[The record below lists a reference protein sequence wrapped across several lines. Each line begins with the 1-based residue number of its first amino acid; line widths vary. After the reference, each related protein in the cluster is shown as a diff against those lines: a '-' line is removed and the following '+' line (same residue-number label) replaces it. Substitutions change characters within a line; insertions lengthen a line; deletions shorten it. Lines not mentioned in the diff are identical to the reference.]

1 MCIGCC
7 ALRGRSLIT
16 VPVHIGFK
24 WWLWRPAI
32 RLASGRPSCLNGLG
46 MLMLSRSFLPSFC
59 HRWCFTWCRV
69 HALSLD
75 AERCNYRHSIIW
87 FLFGRMHKS
96 EVCFYSNCVAQ
107 LLLLG
112 ECFGHRVVG
121 MLRIS
126 VIIMSSFSSSSSSL
140 LSTSSSVFCHHYRHV
155 VISHVQQLLW
165 LKLSGCVRISKLQLS
180 LLIYWLLCETCT
192 DVFS

>member
-1 MCIGCC
+1 
-7 ALRGRSLIT
+7 
-16 VPVHIGFK
+16 
-24 WWLWRPAI
+24 
-32 RLASGRPSCLNGLG
+32 
-46 MLMLSRSFLPSFC
+46 MLSRSFLPSFC
-59 HRWCFTWCRV
+59 CRCCFTWCRV

-87 FLFGRMHKS
+87 FLFGGMLKS

-112 ECFGHRVVG
+112 ECFGHRVVR

-126 VIIMSSFSSSSSSL
+126 VIITSSFSSSSL

-155 VISHVQQLLW
+155 VISHAQQLLW

-192 DVFS
+192 DVFPNKTNINNIYAGLYNEYPKHRYLLEKFPLGNHRCL